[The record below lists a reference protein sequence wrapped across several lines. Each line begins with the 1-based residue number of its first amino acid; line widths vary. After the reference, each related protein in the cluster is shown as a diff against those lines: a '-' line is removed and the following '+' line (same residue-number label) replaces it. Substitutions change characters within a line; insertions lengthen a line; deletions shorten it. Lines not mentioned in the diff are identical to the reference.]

1 MTPTPTRITGR
12 GIARLLAAAGLAL
25 DASLHAELAG
35 RYDAVTATLSQGLL
49 FRVEAALAAL
59 AALLVLA
66 WRRPAAD
73 AFAWVV
79 ATGGLA
85 LLLLYTYVDVGQLG
99 PVPDMYDTGWSGE
112 KKLTVLAQA
121 VAALAT
127 AFLLLTRGRKPGRHR
142 R

>member
-1 MTPTPTRITGR
+1 MTSTRITGR
-12 GIARLLAAAGLAL
+12 RIARLLAAAGLAL
-25 DASLHAELAG
+25 DAYFHADLAG

-49 FRVEAALAAL
+49 FRVEAAVAAL

-66 WRRPAAD
+66 WRRPAGD

-85 LLLLYTYVDVGQLG
+85 LLLLYTYVHVGQLG
-99 PVPDMYDTGWSGE
+99 PVPDMYDPDWYGA
-112 KKLTVLAQA
+112 KKVTALAQA

-127 AFLLLTRGRKPGRHR
+127 GFLLLTRGRKPGRHR